1 MEPVSIYRVQPRTP
15 LKLTLVPDAI
25 EVMSGLVEGAYSV
38 IHRGLKLK
46 TSGSTLREVHYL
58 RVGFYSFEAAGC
70 YLNCYL
76 NTTLANSLDDG
87 SLTGLN
93 PKLIFV
99 EQRHHPPPKQVTQ
112 DWELWVD
119 HP

>member
-1 MEPVSIYRVQPRTP
+1 MEPVSIYRVQPQTP
-15 LKLTLVPDAI
+15 LKPSLVPDAI
-25 EVMSGLVEGAYSV
+25 EVMSGLVEGDHSV

-70 YLNCYL
+70 YLNAAL
-76 NTTLANSLDDG
+76 TNPLDGG
-87 SLTGLN
+87 SLAGLN

-99 EQRHHPPPKQVTQ
+99 EQRHHPPPKRITQ